1 MSDIFIWVNWV
12 SWRTYLHQIQSSYS
26 QTCMSH
32 LPDSFFLF
40 AFSYEWFIPIKW
52 MKSGVEQPQY
62 WLLQKTGMTMLRFS
76 WIGFWI
82 NDKMSLIST

>member
-1 MSDIFIWVNWV
+1 
-12 SWRTYLHQIQSSYS
+12 
-26 QTCMSH
+26 MSH

-52 MKSGVEQPQY
+52 LKSGVEQPQY

-76 WIGFWI
+76 WIRCWI
-82 NDKMSLIST
+82 NDKMSLISIYR